1 MKVTQ
6 ERLDRCQKDG
16 DYFEDLFKQK
26 VESRGL
32 RYNKST
38 QEDDWYK
45 HIDCYVNGYGVD
57 IKGNRHLETIWL
69 EYTNVNGNKGW
80 LRGEAL
86 YIAMHIKELD
96 AFSIY
101 YREELLKFVEENV
114 QEETTYKNDYFKFY
128 TRKKWGKKD
137 MVVKV
142 RYEDIKHLE
151 LDLI

>member
-6 ERLDRCQKDG
+6 ERLDRCQRDG

-26 VESRGL
+26 VESKGL
-32 RYNKST
+32 RYNKAA
-38 QEDDWYK
+38 QEDDWYR

-142 RYEDIKHLE
+142 KYEDIKHLE